1 MIAQT
6 SISAPENQPPPQ
18 HVVGLVPGPGSPR
31 ILVSPLLAE
40 LGVRHGFTT
49 RLGGVSTGRYESLN
63 LGEKW
68 GDEPARVRENL
79 RRVASD
85 GHFAAEELCQVVQVH
100 GTEVA
105 LVDADTV
112 ERRGRQADGMATRA
126 SRVLGSYSADCV
138 CILIADGQGRA
149 AAVHAGWRGTVAGI
163 AAQAVDALV
172 SLGARPGSLRAA
184 LGPSIGP
191 CCFQV
196 KEDVAGRF
204 RSLLPAAVLTRPDA
218 QGQAQLYVDLRRTNR
233 HFLESAGVPAD
244 CIADTPPCTCCD
256 PQRFFS
262 FRRDGAGIGQH
273 LAFIVGGCS

>member
-6 SISAPENQPPPQ
+6 SISAPENQLPPQ

-63 LGEKW
+63 LGETW
-68 GDEPARVRENL
+68 GDEPERVRENL

-85 GHFAAEELCQVVQVH
+85 GHFSADALCQVVQVH
-100 GTEVA
+100 GTDVVPVEA
-105 LVDADTV
+105 GTV
-112 ERRGRQADGMATRA
+112 ERRMRQADGLATRD
-126 SRVLGSYSADCV
+126 SCVLGSRSADCV
-138 CILIADGQGRA
+138 CILIADGEGRA

-163 AAQAVDALV
+163 AAQAVEALV
-172 SLGARPGSLRAA
+172 ALGANPRSLRAA

-204 RSLLPAAVLTRPDA
+204 RSLLPTAVLVRPDA
-218 QGQAQLYVDLRRTNR
+218 QGQRQLYVDLRQTNR

-244 CIADTPPCTCCD
+244 GIADSPPCTCCD